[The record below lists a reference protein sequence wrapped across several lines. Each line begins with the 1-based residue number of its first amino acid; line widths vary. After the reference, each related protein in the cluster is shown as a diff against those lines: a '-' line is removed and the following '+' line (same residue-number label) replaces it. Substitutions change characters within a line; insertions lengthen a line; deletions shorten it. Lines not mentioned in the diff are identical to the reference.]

1 MLNQYL
7 NKNFFGLKLFGRK
20 EGMELFYS
28 WSSVTEGMSLELQT
42 IRIHF
47 LEWKWKNNAGVVILL
62 TVNDYKRGKCL

>member
-47 LEWKWKNNAGVVILL
+47 LEWKWKN
-62 TVNDYKRGKCL
+62 RMQE